1 MIRKPFVCLHVSF
14 RVHLFRFVCLAR
26 STLDATKIMMGLYI
40 KERIMLIVPSS
51 FFIRNKY
58 IYAIFIFSSF
68 LLGGGGGGD

>member
-1 MIRKPFVCLHVSF
+1 MIRKSFVCLHVSF

-68 LLGGGGGGD
+68 LLGGGGD